1 MALGV
6 DQLSRAARTASG
18 AGRGARHGGECLGA
32 AGRLAPTVTASAFDS
47 AELSDAE
54 LGSTELGSTAE
65 SRPSS
70 PASRALIV
78 VAIVLTG
85 LTMRIPVTSV
95 GAVLTDLER
104 GLHASSSAA
113 GLITTLPVIAF
124 AAIGF
129 LGPRLAHRFGEH
141 RLVAA
146 ALLAT
151 TAGLVFR
158 AVAGSVWM
166 FAALSMLALTGGA
179 IANVL
184 MPALVKR
191 HFPDRIGTMTA
202 VYTTSLALGLTA
214 SAGLSAPLAGLEGQD
229 WRFGIGAWALLTAV
243 AVLPWLPMLAGDRP
257 ESAGRPDRVPLNRLL
272 RSKLA
277 WALVLMFGTQSFQ
290 AYIAFGW
297 FTDFFR
303 HHGLDATE
311 AGLLL
316 AFYAALSVPVSMAI
330 PALAVRGQRLII
342 VVLSAAGVVSYL
354 GMLAAP
360 VAGAWVWMLLGGVS
374 GGMFPL
380 ALTMIGLR
388 SRQIPTTAALSAFVQ
403 GIGYLLAG
411 TGPLLVG
418 VLLGAF
424 DSWTWPLV
432 LLILAA
438 LGSAATGWYA
448 ARPDFVDD
456 QLSRPVAQPSR

>member
-1 MALGV
+1 MA
-6 DQLSRAARTASG
+6 T
-18 AGRGARHGGECLGA
+18 
-32 AGRLAPTVTASAFDS
+32 TVTTSAFDS
-47 AELSDAE
+47 
-54 LGSTELGSTAE
+54 TELDLGESTVEGS
-65 SRPSS
+65 P
-70 PASRALIV
+70 PADRRRWLIV
-78 VAIVLTG
+78 AAIVLTG
-85 LTMRIPVTSV
+85 LTMRVAVTSV

-113 GLITTLPVIAF
+113 GIITTLPVIAF
-124 AAIGF
+124 AGIGF

-151 TAGLVFR
+151 TAGLVLR

-166 FAALSMLALTGGA
+166 FAVLSMLALTGGA

-184 MPALVKR
+184 LPALVKR

-214 SAGLSAPLAGLEGQD
+214 SAGFTAPLAELGGQS
-229 WRFGIGAWALLTAV
+229 WRFGIGAWALLSAV

-257 ESAGRPDRVPLNRLL
+257 DPASQPDRVPLSWLL

-303 HHGLDATE
+303 HHNLDATE

-316 AFYAALSVPVSMAI
+316 AFYAALSIPVSMAI
-330 PALAVRGQRLII
+330 PALAVRGQRLIV
-342 VVLSAAGVVSYL
+342 VVLSAAGLISYL
-354 GMLAAP
+354 GMLTAP
-360 VAGAWVWMLLGGVS
+360 VAGAWLWMLLGGIS

-388 SRQIPTTAALSAFVQ
+388 SRQIATTAALSAFVQ

-411 TGPLLVG
+411 AGPLLVG
-418 VLLGAF
+418 VLLGVS

-432 LLILAA
+432 LLILAV

-456 QLSRPVAQPSR
+456 QLSRPAGRLAQ

>member
-1 MALGV
+1 MTTSAFSSAAVGSAALSSDG
-6 DQLSRAARTASG
+6 QSHAAGSSPSAASG
-18 AGRGARHGGECLGA
+18 RH
-32 AGRLAPTVTASAFDS
+32 
-47 AELSDAE
+47 
-54 LGSTELGSTAE
+54 
-65 SRPSS
+65 
-70 PASRALIV
+70 RALIV

-85 LTMRIPVTSV
+85 LTMRVAVTSV

-104 GLHASSSAA
+104 GLNASSSVA
-113 GLITTLPVIAF
+113 GVITTLPVIAF
-124 AAIGF
+124 AGIGF

-151 TAGLVFR
+151 TLGLVFR
-158 AVAGSVWM
+158 AVAGSVWL
-166 FAALSMLALTGGA
+166 FAVLSMLALTGGA

-184 MPALVKR
+184 LPALVKR

-214 SAGLSAPLAGLEGQD
+214 SAGLTAPLAELGGQS
-229 WRFGIGAWALLTAV
+229 WRFGIGSWALLTAV

-257 ESAGRPDRVPLNRLL
+257 APEDLPERVPLGWLVG
-272 RSKLA
+272 SKLA
-277 WALVLMFGTQSFQ
+277 WALVLMFGAQSFQ

-303 HHGLDATE
+303 HHQLDATR

-316 AFYAALSVPVSMAI
+316 AFYAALSVPVSMVI
-330 PALAVRGQRLII
+330 PALAVRGQRSQRLI
-342 VVLSAAGVVSYL
+342 VLGLSAAGLVAYL
-354 GMLAAP
+354 GMLTAP
-360 VAGAWVWMLLGGVS
+360 VAGAWLWMLLGGIS

-418 VLLGAF
+418 VLLGLT

-432 LLILAA
+432 LLILAL
-438 LGSAATGWYA
+438 LGSAAAGWYA

-456 QLSRPVAQPSR
+456 QLRRPRSAVPQPVAAQPAVSQPVVSQPVVSQPQ

>member
-1 MALGV
+1 
-6 DQLSRAARTASG
+6 
-18 AGRGARHGGECLGA
+18 
-32 AGRLAPTVTASAFDS
+32 VTTSAFDS
-47 AELSDAE
+47 TELD
-54 LGSTELGSTAE
+54 LGGSTVEGS
-65 SRPSS
+65 P
-70 PASRALIV
+70 PADRRRWLIV
-78 VAIVLTG
+78 AAIVLTG
-85 LTMRIPVTSV
+85 LTMRVAVTSV

-113 GLITTLPVIAF
+113 GIITTLPVIAF
-124 AAIGF
+124 AGIGF

-151 TAGLVFR
+151 TAGLVLR

-166 FAALSMLALTGGA
+166 FAVLSMLALTGGA

-184 MPALVKR
+184 LPALVKR

-214 SAGLSAPLAGLEGQD
+214 SAGFTAPLAELGGQS
-229 WRFGIGAWALLTAV
+229 WRFGIGAWALLSAV

-257 ESAGRPDRVPLNRLL
+257 DPASQPDRVPLSWLL

-303 HHGLDATE
+303 HHNLDATE

-316 AFYAALSVPVSMAI
+316 AFYAALSIPVSMAI
-330 PALAVRGQRLII
+330 PALAVRGQRPIV
-342 VVLSAAGVVSYL
+342 VVLSAAGLISYL
-354 GMLAAP
+354 GMLTAP
-360 VAGAWVWMLLGGVS
+360 VAGAWLWMLLGGIS

-411 TGPLLVG
+411 AGPLLVG
-418 VLLGAF
+418 VLLGIS

-432 LLILAA
+432 LLILAV

-456 QLSRPVAQPSR
+456 QLSRPAGRLAQ

>member
-1 MALGV
+1 MA
-6 DQLSRAARTASG
+6 T
-18 AGRGARHGGECLGA
+18 
-32 AGRLAPTVTASAFDS
+32 TVTTSAFDS
-47 AELSDAE
+47 
-54 LGSTELGSTAE
+54 TELDLGESTVEGS
-65 SRPSS
+65 P
-70 PASRALIV
+70 PADRRRWLIV
-78 VAIVLTG
+78 AAIVLTG
-85 LTMRIPVTSV
+85 LTMRVAVTSV

-113 GLITTLPVIAF
+113 GIITTLPVIAF
-124 AAIGF
+124 AGIGF

-151 TAGLVFR
+151 TAGLVLR
-158 AVAGSVWM
+158 VVAGSVWM
-166 FAALSMLALTGGA
+166 FAVLSMLALTGGA

-184 MPALVKR
+184 LPALVKR

-214 SAGLSAPLAGLEGQD
+214 SAGFTAPLAELGGQS
-229 WRFGIGAWALLTAV
+229 WRFGIGAWALLSAV

-257 ESAGRPDRVPLNRLL
+257 DPASQPDRVPLSWLL

-303 HHGLDATE
+303 HHNLDATE

-316 AFYAALSVPVSMAI
+316 AFYAALSIPVSMAI
-330 PALAVRGQRLII
+330 PALAVRGQRLIV
-342 VVLSAAGVVSYL
+342 VVLSAAGLISYL
-354 GMLAAP
+354 GMLTAP
-360 VAGAWVWMLLGGVS
+360 VAGAWLWMLLGGIS

-388 SRQIPTTAALSAFVQ
+388 SRQIATTAALSAFVQ

-411 TGPLLVG
+411 AGPLLVG
-418 VLLGAF
+418 VLLGVS

-432 LLILAA
+432 LLILAV

-456 QLSRPVAQPSR
+456 QLSRPAGRLAQ